1 MVFRVITVSKSI
13 LAKRKRNT
21 LEEETIGRDTY
32 LFLNIKTI
40 RGESF
45 IATNLVSSQST
56 SDLNREGK

>member
-45 IATNLVSSQST
+45 ITTNLVSSQST